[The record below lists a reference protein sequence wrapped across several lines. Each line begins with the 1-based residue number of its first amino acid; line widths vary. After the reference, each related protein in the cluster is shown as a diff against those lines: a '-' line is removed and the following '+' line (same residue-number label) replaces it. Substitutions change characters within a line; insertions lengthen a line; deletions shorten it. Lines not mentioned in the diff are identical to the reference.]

1 MGSTMIDREA
11 RDRLAELLE
20 RMLRGEL
27 DGDHFGEDAEHGRFV
42 QSDDRGVAM
51 VFRAFD
57 EGRNEYGIWCEDLI
71 VSRSN
76 LDRLL
81 CKVRRAVCF
90 LRTELDYEWPELHF
104 HESTDMSVAFIGV
117 AIVATAVTAL
127 SGLRSDAVWVGVFI
141 FGMVATVVY
150 RVFLSWYGSKG
161 FKGEVL
167 RQRLSGRE
175 LEAWPFLDR
184 SDFPPGIEGLIHP
197 SDDPLETS

>member
-1 MGSTMIDREA
+1 MGSTMIDRDA

-20 RMLRGEL
+20 RMLRDEL
-27 DGDHFGEDAEHGRFV
+27 DGDHFDEDSEHGRFA
-42 QSDDRGVAM
+42 QSDDQGVVM
-51 VFRAFD
+51 IFRAFD
-57 EGRNEYGIWCEDLI
+57 EGRNEYGIWCENLI

-81 CKVRRAVCF
+81 CKVRRADYF

-117 AIVATAVTAL
+117 TIVATAVTAL
-127 SGLRSDAVWVGVFI
+127 SGLRSDAILVGVFI

-150 RVFLSWYGSKG
+150 RVLLSRYGSKG
-161 FKGEVL
+161 YESEVVL
-167 RQRLSGRE
+167 QRRQGRE
-175 LEAWPFLDR
+175 LEAWPFLHR
-184 SDFPPGIEGLIHP
+184 RDFPPGAEGLIHP